1 MYKTPTKQ
9 SPQQPVAEAKIVSM
23 AELEIRFKVGQW
35 RTAET
40 FTSLQCIDQIKEAL
54 QLQKRKKHD
63 FFLLH
68 FRFVNFISHQM
79 ITLNVFL
86 YSLSITHTQ
95 QILKFITS
103 TIFAKT
109 KQGYFFYLNFFVL
122 VIQPHNFM
130 VNTACRFTTRN
141 RKEGRGFFF
150 YFFLQ
155 NKQNIEHA
163 HAETHTTTT
172 NATQE

>member
-1 MYKTPTKQ
+1 MVGTNFEVIFFSEIQVGILMNDAPIKP
-9 SPQQPVAEAKIVSM
+9 SLQQPVAGTKMFSM
-23 AELEIRFKVGQW
+23 AELEIRVKGGKW

-86 YSLSITHTQ
+86 LYSLSITHTQ
-95 QILKFITS
+95 
-103 TIFAKT
+103 
-109 KQGYFFYLNFFVL
+109 
-122 VIQPHNFM
+122 
-130 VNTACRFTTRN
+130 
-141 RKEGRGFFF
+141 
-150 YFFLQ
+150 
-155 NKQNIEHA
+155 
-163 HAETHTTTT
+163 
-172 NATQE
+172 